1 MAHNETRD
9 LQPRVRGRRV
19 HLATVHLRMPSL
31 TPRAA
36 GTSVCARTISLS
48 LNVLAKSLF
57 LLGCLGDPSPG
68 AKTPWTGG
76 CRAMWSGR
84 SEGMAVQMQDRGGGG
99 GK

>member
-1 MAHNETRD
+1 M
-9 LQPRVRGRRV
+9 RGRRV

-68 AKTPWTGG
+68 AKTPWMGG
-76 CRAMWSGR
+76 CRAMWCGSKG
-84 SEGMAVQMQDRGGGG
+84 SEGMALQMEEGGRGGG
-99 GK
+99 K